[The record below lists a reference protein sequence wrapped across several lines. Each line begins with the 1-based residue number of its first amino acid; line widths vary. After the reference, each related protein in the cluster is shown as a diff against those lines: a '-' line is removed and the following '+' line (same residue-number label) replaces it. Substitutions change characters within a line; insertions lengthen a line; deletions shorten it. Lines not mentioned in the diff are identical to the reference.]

1 MNCKFIDVNIGFYY
15 NQLVGGIAAPLN
27 IWYGKIELMFQTNNQ
42 I

>member
-27 IWYGKIELMFQTNNQ
+27 IYGKIELMFQTNNQ